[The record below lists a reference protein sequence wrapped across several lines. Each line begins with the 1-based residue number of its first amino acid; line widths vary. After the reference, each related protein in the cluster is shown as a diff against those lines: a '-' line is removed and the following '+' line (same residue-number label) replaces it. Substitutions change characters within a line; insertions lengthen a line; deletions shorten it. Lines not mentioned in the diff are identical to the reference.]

1 MSHPG
6 SRAFI
11 DQCSGDEALQ
21 AKLPR
26 VAAPEPPLLKD
37 RDVADAVARPWP
49 PAPFRKKKRQI
60 LVHQFQRDPACP
72 RVFLATNAGSTGLD
86 LQAA

>member
-1 MSHPG
+1 MAHPG

-26 VAAPEPPLLKD
+26 VAAPEPPLFKD

-49 PAPFRKKKRQI
+49 PAPFRRKNARSWCTSFS
-60 LVHQFQRDPACP
+60 VTRPA
-72 RVFLATNAGSTGLD
+72 RVFPTTNAGSTGLN